1 MSGDSGKGTRVSYE
15 SKKIDLKEKSFKEI
29 DFETMI
35 KQIGFYQR

>member
-1 MSGDSGKGTRVSYE
+1 MSGDSGEGTRVSRE
-15 SKKIDLKEKSFKEI
+15 SKMDLNEKSFKEI

>member
-1 MSGDSGKGTRVSYE
+1 MSGDSGTRVSYE
-15 SKKIDLKEKSFKEI
+15 SEKTDLKEKSFKGL